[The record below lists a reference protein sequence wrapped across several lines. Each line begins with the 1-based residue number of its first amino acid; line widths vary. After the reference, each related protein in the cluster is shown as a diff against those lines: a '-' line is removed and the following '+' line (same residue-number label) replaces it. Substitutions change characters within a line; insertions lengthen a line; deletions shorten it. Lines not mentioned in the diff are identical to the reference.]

1 MEGDSYGVQIWIKII
16 STDSLLY
23 PSKKS
28 KVGGYF
34 APLIGLYR
42 FIKTRPNKNIENIA
56 NSHKS
61 VCMLYVPLRTSALEI
76 SQRTCSTD
84 Y

>member
-28 KVGGYF
+28 KVGGHF
-34 APLIGLYR
+34 APLNWAIP
-42 FIKTRPNKNIENIA
+42 IHKNKTK
-56 NSHKS
+56 
-61 VCMLYVPLRTSALEI
+61 
-76 SQRTCSTD
+76 
-84 Y
+84 